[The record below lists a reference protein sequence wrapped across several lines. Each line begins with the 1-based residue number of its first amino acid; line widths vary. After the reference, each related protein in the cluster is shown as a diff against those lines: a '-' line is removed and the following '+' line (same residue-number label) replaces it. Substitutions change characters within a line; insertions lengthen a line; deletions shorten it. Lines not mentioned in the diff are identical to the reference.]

1 MRRRRVKMT
10 DQVSNNISNRKNND
24 KCGSIFIADIFNSKQ
39 LYVMFAFENSG
50 CALRAFTVNTI
61 IYYITSRIFLY
72 KFETW
77 PPIPVL
83 LLMAFLLPII
93 SNYCNY

>member
-1 MRRRRVKMT
+1 M
-10 DQVSNNISNRKNND
+10 ISVIEKTMINVALF
-24 KCGSIFIADIFNSKQ
+24 FIVDIFNSKQ

-50 CALRAFTVNTI
+50 CALEAFTVNTI

-77 PPIPVL
+77 PPSL
-83 LLMAFLLPII
+83 C
-93 SNYCNY
+93 SC